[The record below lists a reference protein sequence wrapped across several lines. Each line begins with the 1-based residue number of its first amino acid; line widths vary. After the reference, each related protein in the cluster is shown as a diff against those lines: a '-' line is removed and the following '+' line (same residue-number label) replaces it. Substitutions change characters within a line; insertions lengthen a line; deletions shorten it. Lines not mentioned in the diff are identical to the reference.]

1 MEYLKH
7 YGEDRPVFWEFEQRL
22 RVVTGDVLTAYT
34 DVHKAH
40 SVAFKDLPGA
50 LKPAVYL
57 LHLKWRDELRPKGFS
72 VRLQNVIDVVNKL
85 RGFEK
90 KRLMEAAPY
99 IAAAPSE
106 VGAAPE

>member
-1 MEYLKH
+1 
-7 YGEDRPVFWEFEQRL
+7 
-22 RVVTGDVLTAYT
+22 LTAYT

-40 SVAFKDLPGA
+40 SVAFKDLPDT

-72 VRLQNVIDVVNKL
+72 VRLQNVVDVVNNM

-90 KRLMEAAPY
+90 KRLMESGPY
-99 IAAAPSE
+99 MPAGAAA
-106 VGAAPE
+106 VA